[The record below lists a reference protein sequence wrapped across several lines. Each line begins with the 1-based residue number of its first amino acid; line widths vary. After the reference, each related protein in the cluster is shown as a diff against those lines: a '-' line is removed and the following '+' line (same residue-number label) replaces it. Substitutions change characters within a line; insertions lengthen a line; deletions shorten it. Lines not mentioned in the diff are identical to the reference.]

1 MSALA
6 LRQSVTSE
14 HIFPKEATF
23 QHLFFQGMMLNTRS
37 NCSILPELSH
47 IMQSLVAEGGSKS
60 SRVMDFY
67 INGDLKWGI
76 ELLIEGRNIREHLR
90 RFLPN
95 GKYACLIPAD
105 YIVVDFRGTNNSG
118 LATNVVVNEGRAMV
132 FFKTGDFSQCEVR
145 CGLDLELVP
154 ITLRD

>member
-1 MSALA
+1 
-6 LRQSVTSE
+6 
-14 HIFPKEATF
+14 
-23 QHLFFQGMMLNTRS
+23 MMLNTRS

-47 IMQSLVAEGGSKS
+47 IMQSLVAEGGRES

-76 ELLIEGRNIREHLR
+76 KLLIEGRNIREHLR

-105 YIVVDFRGTNNSG
+105 YIVVDFRGNDSG
-118 LATNVVVNEGRAMV
+118 LATNIVVNEERTTV

-154 ITLRD
+154 ITLCD